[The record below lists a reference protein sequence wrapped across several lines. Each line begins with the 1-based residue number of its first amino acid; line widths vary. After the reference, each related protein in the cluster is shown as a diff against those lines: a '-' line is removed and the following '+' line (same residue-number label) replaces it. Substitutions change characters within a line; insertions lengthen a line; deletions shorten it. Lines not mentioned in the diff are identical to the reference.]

1 MPISWNEIRD
11 RSFAFMREWETENSE
26 DSEAKSFLDGFF
38 NVFGVSRRRVATF
51 EKHIKTIDGKSGY
64 IDLIWPGVMLIE
76 QKSRGKDLDRAHE
89 QAKGYFPGLRD
100 CDLPRYIL
108 VSDFARFRLHD
119 LETGEKHEF
128 NLSEFHKN
136 IKLFGFMAGYQTQ
149 VLKPEDPANIKAAE
163 LMGHLHD
170 HLKATGYT
178 GHNLEVYLVR
188 LLFMLF
194 AEDTSIFERG
204 QFRDYITQKTAEDGH
219 DLGLHLN
226 ALFHALNTP
235 ENLRQT
241 TLDEHLAAFPYVN
254 GRLFEELIPPAS
266 FNFLMR
272 IILLDCCGLD
282 WSRISPA
289 IFGSLF
295 QSVMDPDAR
304 RDLGAHYTTEQNIL
318 KLIRPLF
325 LDALWEEFKK
335 VKKQRKKLVDF
346 HKKLARLKFL
356 DPACGC
362 GNFLVIA
369 YRELRLLEIEVLR
382 EIHKDRFHGFLDVS
396 PHIWMDVDRFYGI
409 EIEEFPA
416 QIAQV
421 ALWMTDHQMNMR
433 VSEEFGQYFRRLP
446 LEKSPNII
454 HGNALR
460 MDWANI
466 VEPKSLS
473 YILGNPPFGGA
484 KYQGEAQKEDV
495 ALVFNGA
502 RNTGLLDYVACWY
515 RKAVD
520 YMAKNHAI
528 RSAFVSTNSITQGEQ
543 PGVLWP
549 DLFNRGA
556 RINFAHRTFQWTSEA
571 RGKAAVHCVIIGF
584 ALEDEQKKWI
594 FEYETPKS
602 EPRPVPVSNVNHYL
616 VDGPNIVSVKR
627 GKPICDV
634 PEMSFGNQPID
645 GGHLL
650 FDDKEKK
657 EFLKKEPSAAKW
669 IRPFMGADEFIN
681 GIKRWCLWLKDVH
694 LTELKG
700 MPELAHRLALVKKFR
715 LASKRPA
722 TRELAF
728 TPGLFAFI
736 SHPDSRYLLIPSVSS
751 ENRNYIP
758 IGFMPPKVIASNLCL
773 IIPHATL
780 YHFGVLTSTM
790 HMAWVRAVC
799 GRLKSDYR
807 YSAGIVYNNFP
818 WPNPTE
824 KQRNAIEKAA
834 QEVLDARAK
843 YPDCT
848 LADLYHH
855 LLTPPPLVNA
865 HRKLNRAVDLAY
877 GLRKF
882 NGDPSRV
889 AFLFQLYG
897 RIVSPLNL

>member
-1 MPISWNEIRD
+1 
-11 RSFAFMREWETENSE
+11 MREWAEEKSE
-26 DSEAKSFLDGFF
+26 DSEAKSFLDDFF
-38 NVFGVSRRRVATF
+38 NVFGVSRRRMATF

-64 IDLIWPGVMLIE
+64 IDLIWPGVLLIE
-76 QKSRGKDLDRAHE
+76 QKSRGKDLDLAHA
-89 QAKGYFPGLRD
+89 QAKGYFPGLAD

-128 NLSEFHKN
+128 NLPEFHKN

-149 VLKPEDPANIKAAE
+149 KLKPEDPANIRAAE

-178 GHNLEVYLVR
+178 GHHLEVYLVR
-188 LLFMLF
+188 LLFLLF

-204 QFRDYITQKTAEDGH
+204 QFRDYVTQKTAGDGH
-219 DLGLHLN
+219 DIGLHLN
-226 ALFHALNTP
+226 ALFHVLNTP
-235 ENLRQT
+235 EDRRQT

-266 FNFLMR
+266 FNLLMR
-272 IILLDCCGLD
+272 KILLDCCGLD

-295 QSVMDPDAR
+295 QSVMNPAAR
-304 RDLGAHYTTEQNIL
+304 RDLGAHYTSEQNIL

-325 LDALWEEFKK
+325 LDVLWEEFRK
-335 VKKQRKKLVDF
+335 VKKQKKKLIDF
-346 HKKLARLKFL
+346 HKKLSRLKFL

-382 EIHKDRFHGFLDVS
+382 EIHKERFHGFLDVA
-396 PHIWMDVDRFYGI
+396 PHIWMDVDQFYGI

-484 KYQGEAQKEDV
+484 KYQGETQKEDV
-495 ALVFNGA
+495 ALAFNGA

-528 RSAFVSTNSITQGEQ
+528 RASFVSTNSITQGEQ

-584 ALEDEQKKWI
+584 ALEDEKKKWI
-594 FEYETPKS
+594 FEYDTPKS
-602 EPRPVPVSNVNHYL
+602 EPHAVSASTINHYL
-616 VDGPNIVSVKR
+616 VDGPGILSARR

-634 PEMSFGNQPID
+634 PEMCFGNQPID

-650 FDDKEKK
+650 FDDEEKK
-657 EFLKKEPSAAKW
+657 EFLRKEPSAAKW
-669 IRPFMGADEFIN
+669 IRQFVGADEFLN
-681 GIKRWCLWLKDVH
+681 GIKRWCLWLIDIPTV
-694 LTELKG
+694 ELKT
-700 MPELAHRLALVKKFR
+700 MPEVVRRLALVKKFR

-722 TRELAF
+722 TQKLAV

-736 SHPDSRYLLIPSVSS
+736 SHPDSRYLLVPSVSS
-751 ENRNYIP
+751 ESRDFIP
-758 IGFMPPKVIASNLCL
+758 MGFMPPKVIASNLCL
-773 IIPHATL
+773 IIPNAKL
-780 YHFGVLTSTM
+780 YHFGVLSSTM

-807 YSAGIVYNNFP
+807 YSAGIVYNNYP
-818 WPNPTE
+818 WPEPTG
-824 KQRNAIEKAA
+824 KQRMAIETAA

-843 YPDCT
+843 CPDCT
-848 LADLYHH
+848 PSDLYHP
-855 LLTPPPLVNA
+855 LLMPYPLVRA
-865 HRKLNRAVDLAY
+865 HRKLDHAVDAAY